1 MIKGFKSKETS
12 PCDIVLRT
20 SCFLLAEDTV
30 HFYLL
35 MFAIFACCSED
46 DHIVENESAGPSK
59 RKRRLVLDADMETK
73 IRDLYER
80 YVLFYVSSS
89 Y

>member
-1 MIKGFKSKETS
+1 MIKGFKSSKNS
-12 PCDIVLRT
+12 PCDTTLYT
-20 SCFLLAEDTV
+20 SCFLLAEETV
-30 HFYLL
+30 HFYLSK
-35 MFAIFACCSED
+35 FVIFACCSED

-80 YVLFYVSSS
+80 YVLFDVSS
-89 Y
+89 

>member
-1 MIKGFKSKETS
+1 M
-12 PCDIVLRT
+12 
-20 SCFLLAEDTV
+20 
-30 HFYLL
+30 
-35 MFAIFACCSED
+35 
-46 DHIVENESAGPSK
+46 ENESAGPSK

-80 YVLFYVSSS
+80 YVLFDVSSI